1 MRDDYDCVATYL
13 CTYNCKKNT
22 VHFYFLSCQVPERG
36 WIIMIKSRRLFFYK
50 TDEMND
56 KKTGHLNLF
65 ARKIGR

>member
-1 MRDDYDCVATYL
+1 
-13 CTYNCKKNT
+13 
-22 VHFYFLSCQVPERG
+22 
-36 WIIMIKSRRLFFYK
+36 MIKSRRLFFYK